1 MLHNH
6 HRAGL
11 LSKPYKC
18 ESYIELWATQDVTI
32 SELPYGFETQGAI
45 SLKGFAVRPFKQ
57 PSPAPCSNFL
67 QLAGKLE
74 APQLRMEEKD
84 GTIGIDIV

>member
-1 MLHNH
+1 VHYH

-11 LSKPYKC
+11 FSKPYKC
-18 ESYIELWATQDVTI
+18 ESYVELWVTQDVTV
-32 SELPYGFETQGAI
+32 SELPYGFETWGAI
-45 SLKGFAVRPFKQ
+45 SLKGVAVRLFNQ

-84 GTIGIDIV
+84 GKRGMEIV